1 MASSGGRSGRS
12 SQQREAEDY
21 LSRIKLR
28 EIFQVRVFTCRILAY
43 QPATYTYYCMYI
55 ASCATL

>member
-28 EIFQVRVFTCRILAY
+28 EIFQVRVFTCRCKNIGLPTCNIHILLY
-43 QPATYTYYCMYI
+43 VC
-55 ASCATL
+55 S